1 MKDNKKEKDTQKEL
15 ETYKFDT
22 STFVK
27 AFSFSKREVAT
38 GKLKNSDKKTILKT

>member
-1 MKDNKKEKDTQKEL
+1 MKDNKKSKDTQKKL

-27 AFSFSKREVAT
+27 AFSFSKRDVTT
-38 GKLKNSDKKTILKT
+38 GKLINKKTKLI

>member
-1 MKDNKKEKDTQKEL
+1 MEDGKKSKDTKREL

-27 AFSFSKREVAT
+27 AFSFSKRDVTT
-38 GKLKNSDKKTILKT
+38 GKLKKTTKKTILNS